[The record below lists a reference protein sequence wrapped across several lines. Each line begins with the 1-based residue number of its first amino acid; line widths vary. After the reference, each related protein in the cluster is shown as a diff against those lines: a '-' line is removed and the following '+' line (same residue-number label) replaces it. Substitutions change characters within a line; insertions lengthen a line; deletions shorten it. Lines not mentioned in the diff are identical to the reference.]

1 MAEVA
6 TLSRPYANAIFGL
19 AQESNSLEVWSKS
32 LSILVAASGDPA
44 VQTMLN
50 SPDLAAADKASK
62 LADLC
67 ADEINNEASPFLQA
81 LAEHD
86 RLLLLEEVRN
96 QFEALRAE
104 QERTLD
110 VDVVSAF
117 DLTEAQS
124 EALKASL
131 QKKYDRE
138 VSIASRTDASMIGG
152 AVIRAGDIVIDGSVK
167 GRLTKLVETLVQ
179 K

>member
-1 MAEVA
+1 MAELA
-6 TLSRPYANAIFGL
+6 TLSRPYANAVFGL
-19 AQESNSLEVWSKS
+19 AQETNSLEAWSKA
-32 LSILVAASGDPA
+32 LSVLVAASGNSV
-44 VQTMLN
+44 VQTMLS
-50 SPDLAAADKASK
+50 SPDLAAADKAGK
-62 LADLC
+62 LAALC
-67 ADEINNEASPFLQA
+67 ADEINDAASPFLQA

-86 RLLLLEEVRN
+86 RLMLLEEVRN

-117 DLTEAQS
+117 ELTEAQS

-138 VSIASRTDASMIGG
+138 VSIASRTDASLIGG